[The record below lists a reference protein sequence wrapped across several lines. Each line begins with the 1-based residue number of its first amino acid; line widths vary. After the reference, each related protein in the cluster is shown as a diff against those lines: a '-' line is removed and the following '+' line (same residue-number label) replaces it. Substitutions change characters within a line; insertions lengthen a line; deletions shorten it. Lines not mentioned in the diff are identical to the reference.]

1 MDIQMKEEVFEI
13 IAGILK
19 IDAASLTEET
29 KIEDIEKWDSLAHLM
44 IIEAID
50 NKLGKSIPIDKAME
64 ITSVKELL
72 EAVEA

>member
-1 MDIQMKEEVFEI
+1 MDIHMKEKVFEI

>member
-1 MDIQMKEEVFEI
+1 MDIHMKEKVFEI

-72 EAVEA
+72 EEVEA